1 MIKTAIV
8 MKKLFVILAVSAIFV
23 VLSCSK
29 EQHQADTP
37 VGPETP
43 EAQGVKEFSAALPE
57 TKTYLGAPSGD
68 SGARTWPT
76 YWKAGDFI
84 NVNGVSS
91 SSITIGGEGKTASY
105 AVFTMAGE
113 ISTVGGYYHSIYPA
127 SAVSNWNSSAKSAT
141 ITIPATQT
149 YTAPENEVPQYDPS
163 AYIMVGKSSTATLN
177 FSPMMGLIQLTTTAP
192 ASGTLYIKS
201 ITVEPVGDEAMSGT
215 FTTDYSVISGGTA
228 SSGITISAAS
238 GSTFAFGTVFTFAV
252 PAQNYDSGVRF
263 RITAVPNDD
272 GTGDEVVAVFSK
284 QSAFDVAA
292 GTIYPLTAPA
302 FKEAGV
308 TISNIFSLTS
318 SSIQLRWNGANV
330 SNNKSKSWRIHAY
343 TNSACTSEFGSGWT
357 IPNSASSCW
366 DADNSYLTFV
376 VGGLAR
382 NTTYWFKVEDVQNGV
397 WSAASS
403 SVTTQSF
410 TQVSMP
416 GSITSTG
423 VVLAEDF
430 NELAWGS
437 TNCFRRSAGFRP
449 ASTTSF
455 SNISTDGATFHRWD
469 SEINFRDGI
478 LNTAFTSSRLNNWIS
493 EEYVYAK
500 PGHLKLGTSSK
511 SGWIITPEF
520 PVPANK
526 NAVVNVTV
534 NAARYSKDEQTEY
547 AIAVLRSGLIET
559 KSGYREVAT
568 EFPDLSD
575 TTLYQTVNYTSYNS
589 WADGTAEGLVLTAG
603 DRILFGRKSG
613 GGNTKPRI
621 YVNSI
626 IVEVTAIENLPAVDY
641 IIYDK
646 ATLKTFLTA
655 ASGASVT
662 GRLAS
667 NITLTSDEESDLAS
681 VYPVAN
687 YSGTLYG
694 LNHTIS
700 GLKKPLF
707 DNLQGTVSKLTLNS
721 ALNITSDMT
730 EIGIFAKSLSGMLD
744 ACTAKGSLTFDVSSS
759 VSGEHRMGG
768 LVGLIN
774 TSTATITDCTNEA
787 SVTNKTAGGS
797 GELMVGGVVGTF
809 WGTAFSISGCTNTG
823 TVSNTGDWTDAVSVG
838 GIIGQAGNSSG
849 QDCELGVS
857 DCIND
862 GAVSNSGESTH
873 NYVGGILGWVR
884 YGRYSGNSNTG
895 TVSNSGTSPDNYIGG
910 LIGYVDQGA
919 TFDDNANSGDI
930 SNSGIATT
938 SNVIGGILG
947 YAGTSCTLGGH
958 KFINNGDIEN
968 TGAAKNMFIGGLL
981 GRNSSGYFNMTAS
994 GWGTASINNGDITES
1009 SDNSS
1014 KANGGDICIG
1024 GIVGYTTTGIKTQYA
1039 RNYGTLYVTGQKG
1052 NTGIN
1057 IGGIGGWI
1065 HKDNFNFNN
1074 CRNEG
1079 NITVDCTTTSG
1090 IWAAGIVGCPLPNST
1105 LHYYWVCKATIDTHA
1120 ATVSGNNYTAGFVG
1134 ATEGSDASQT
1144 WNVYGWRFDGTVWGN
1159 KTTTGLLV
1167 CTKDA
1172 GSKFSFQGGSD
1183 HPTVIKNG
1191 SVRKDNSNN
1200 NTISSNSN
1208 LTIGV
1213 LAGGAGSSTDNVSTA
1228 ISSVNLKVG
1237 AWW

>member
-1 MIKTAIV
+1 
-8 MKKLFVILAVSAIFV
+8 MKKTLLILAALAFILVPSCTKQVEEEPESEDLLENVSEEGG
-23 VLSCSK
+23 
-29 EQHQADTP
+29 EQQGGT
-37 VGPETP
+37 VEF
-43 EAQGVKEFSAALPE
+43 EATLLE
-57 TKTYLGAPSGD
+57 TKTYLGTPTGSAGSRQWPNLWSNGD
-68 SGARTWPT
+68 V
-76 YWKAGDFI
+76 I
-84 NVNGVSS
+84 NVHGTASEALNTGDGYVGTNYARFTMNSAISAVGGKYYSAYPSSKVSS
-91 SSITIGGEGKTASY
+91 
-105 AVFTMAGE
+105 
-113 ISTVGGYYHSIYPA
+113 
-127 SAVSNWNSSAKSAT
+127 WNSSSKTAT
-141 ITIPATQT
+141 VTIPATQT
-149 YTAPENEVPQYDPS
+149 FTSGSYDPS
-163 AYIMVGKSSTATLN
+163 AYIMVGSSSTQKLN
-177 FSPMMGLIQLTTTAP
+177 FNPVMGLIQLTTTAP
-192 ASGTLYIKS
+192 AEGTLYIKS
-201 ITVEPVGDEAMSGT
+201 IRVEPVGDEKMSGA
-215 FTTDYSVISGGTA
+215 FTTNYSNISA
-228 SSGITISAAS
+228 SGSATSSVTISAAS
-238 GSTFAFGTVFTFAV
+238 GSTKSFGTVFTFAV
-252 PAQNYDSGVRF
+252 PAQNYASGIRF
-263 RITAVPNDD
+263 TITAVPNAD
-272 GTGDEVVAVFSK
+272 GTGDEQVAVFSK
-284 QSAFDVAA
+284 QSAFNVVA
-292 GTIYPLTAPA
+292 GTLYPLTAPA

-330 SNNKSKSWRIHAY
+330 SNNKIKTWRIHAY

-357 IPNSASSCW
+357 IPASASSCW

-449 ASTTSF
+449 ATTTSF
-455 SNISTDGATFHRWD
+455 SNISTDGASFHRWD

-478 LNTAFTSSRLNNWIS
+478 LNTAFTSSRLNNWRS

-511 SGWIITPEF
+511 SGWIISPEF
-520 PVPANK
+520 PVPENK
-526 NAVVNVTV
+526 QAVVNVTV
-534 NAARYSKDEQTEY
+534 DAARYSTSEQEEY

-568 EFPDLSD
+568 EYPDISD
-575 TTLYQTVNYTSYNS
+575 TTLYQTVNYSSATS
-589 WADGTAEGLVLTAG
+589 WAEKTAEGLVLTAG
-603 DRILFGRKSG
+603 DRILFGRKNG

-626 IVEVTAIENLPAVDY
+626 TVEVTAIEDIPAVDY
-641 IIYDK
+641 VIYDK

-721 ALNITSDMT
+721 TLNITSDMT
-730 EIGIFAKSLSGMLD
+730 EIGIFAKSLSGTLD

-838 GIIGQAGNSSG
+838 GIFGQAGNSSG
-849 QDCELGVS
+849 SACALEVS
-857 DCIND
+857 DCINS
-862 GAVSNSGESTH
+862 GAVSNSGNSTH
-873 NYVGGILGWVR
+873 NYVGGITGWGR
-884 YGRYSGNSNTG
+884 YGTYSDNLNDSDATI
-895 TVSNSGTSPDNYIGG
+895 SNSGDAPDNYIGG
-910 LIGYVDQGA
+910 LIGYVDKGA
-919 TFDDNANSGDI
+919 TFDDNTNEAGI
-930 SNSGIATT
+930 SNSGVATGA
-938 SNVIGGILG
+938 NVIGGIIG
-947 YAGTSCTLGGH
+947 YAGASCTLGGH
-958 KFINNGDIEN
+958 KFINRGNIEN
-968 TGAAKNMFIGGLL
+968 TGAAPNMYIGGLL

-994 GWGTASINNGDITES
+994 SWSGASINYGTITES
-1009 SDNSS
+1009 ADNRS
-1014 KANGGDICIG
+1014 KASGKDICVG

-1052 NTGIN
+1052 NSPIN
-1057 IGGIGGWI
+1057 VGGIGGWI
-1065 HKDNFNFNN
+1065 SNASFNFNN

-1079 NITVDCTTTSG
+1079 NITVDCTTESSLWVG
-1090 IWAAGIVGCPLPNST
+1090 GFAGCVKPNST
-1105 LHYYWVCKATIDTHA
+1105 LHYYWACKTTIDTHA
-1120 ATVSGNNYTAGFVG
+1120 ATVSGDKNYTAGFVG
-1134 ATEGSDASQT
+1134 TTEGSDSSQT
-1144 WNVYGWRFDGTVWGN
+1144 WKVYGWRFDGTVWGS

-1167 CTKDA
+1167 CTQNN
-1172 GSKFSFQGGSD
+1172 GCKFSFQGGD
-1183 HPTVIKNG
+1183 EHPTVIKTG

-1200 NTISSNSN
+1200 NTLSANSD

-1213 LAGGAGSSTDNVSTA
+1213 LAGGAGSSTNNVATA
-1228 ISSVNLKVG
+1228 ISDSQLEVG
-1237 AWW
+1237 TWW